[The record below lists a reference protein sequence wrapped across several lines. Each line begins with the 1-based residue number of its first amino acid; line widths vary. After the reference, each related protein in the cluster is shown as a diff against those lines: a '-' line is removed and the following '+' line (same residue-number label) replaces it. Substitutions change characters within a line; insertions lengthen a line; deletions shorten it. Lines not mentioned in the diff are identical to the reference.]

1 MRFSRTARPARNT
14 RSIDDAILPLTNVV
28 FLLLIFFMLAG
39 RLAIPEPFTI
49 QPPRSTSD
57 QSADH
62 SGIDVQI
69 GRDGKLALDGDTQSM
84 DALQAAVAERL
95 SQTPETAIRL
105 RADSATRSARVVN
118 VMQHLH
124 AAGARRLRL
133 ITVSPDQS

>member
-39 RLAIPEPFTI
+39 RLATPEPFTI
-49 QPPRSTSD
+49 EPPQSTSNQAAD
-57 QSADH
+57 QG
-62 SGIDVQI
+62 GIDVQI
-69 GRDGKLALDGDTQSM
+69 GRDGTLALDGHTQSM

-95 SQTPETAIRL
+95 RQTPETAIRL
-105 RADSATRSARVVN
+105 RADSATRSTRVVA

-124 AAGARRLRL
+124 AAGARQLRL